1 MYTFF
6 KVFANGKQKQVL
18 KTQSTLDVEY
28 HAYINWC
35 RENNVGWRL
44 VRDYDGKVMF
54 TESYNDIQSL
64 MNLEVG
70 RSHDVKQFMITL
82 HFERIGADTFEI
94 DSLSDG
100 WRVPSVIA
108 SKSDVIDIVVNG
120 KSLIDIVNR

>member
-6 KVFANGKQKQVL
+6 KVFENGAEKKVL
-18 KTQSTLDVEY
+18 KTNSTLDIEY

-35 RENNVGWRL
+35 RDNNVGWRL

-54 TESYNDIQSL
+54 TESYNDIQTL

-82 HFERIGADTFEI
+82 HIERISADEYEVSIT
-94 DSLSDG
+94 SDG
-100 WRVPSVIA
+100 WSSYAV
-108 SKSDVIDIVVNG
+108 SKADLREMLVFKTINIM
-120 KSLIDIVNR
+120 DIVNR

>member
-70 RSHDVKQFMITL
+70 RSYDVKQFLTTL
-82 HFERIGADTFEI
+82 HIERIGADAYEVAVT
-94 DSLSDG
+94 SDG
-100 WRVPSVIA
+100 WSTHPLTKAEVIA
-108 SKSDVIDIVVNG
+108 VLDG
-120 KSLIDIVNR
+120 SLTMLEVMNR